1 MTLYIDDGQNNVSAM
16 VNFTVTSPP
25 PPPGT
30 TWAIITTPRSG
41 AIFKAEDI
49 IAFDG
54 SKSIPGKPEY
64 NLTYEWRSN
73 VSGAL
78 GNTTTFSTALAFGF
92 HNITL
97 KVDDGHGGTST
108 AHVNIRVRETP
119 TVKAVITAPTEGQSF
134 EITQSIQFD
143 GSASTGPSGAVLSYK
158 WSSNLSG
165 ALSTQKT
172 FSMALAQGAHAI
184 TLAASDGAGHNGTA
198 TVNITVKRSQDYK
211 PTVTIT
217 FPANGSTVSGTV
229 KVNGTSWDDVKVAG
243 VYLKIDDEPW
253 GTVSGALN
261 WSYYWNTNTS
271 KYPNGQHKI
280 TVRANDGTQS
290 SDEVMI
296 LVTVNNTN
304 PPPPVK
310 PPVKEQDNTM
320 LYIGIGAVA
329 VIAAVGVAVALM
341 MRKK

>member
-1 MTLYIDDGQNNVSAM
+1 
-16 VNFTVTSPP
+16 VNFTVTPPP

-30 TWAIITTPRSG
+30 TWAVITAPRNG
-41 AIFKAEDI
+41 AIFKAEEPV
-49 IAFDG
+49 AFDG
-54 SKSIPGKPEY
+54 SKSIPGLPEY
-64 NLTYEWRSN
+64 NLTYEWSSN

-78 GNTTTFSTALAFGF
+78 GNASKFSTLLSFGF
-92 HNITL
+92 HNISL

-108 AHVNIRVRETP
+108 AHVNIRIRETP
-119 TVKAVITAPTEGQSF
+119 TTKAVITSPKEGQSF

-143 GSASTGPSGAVLSYK
+143 GSASTGPAGAILSYI
-158 WSSNLSG
+158 WSSNVSG
-165 ALSTQKT
+165 VLNTQKT
-172 FSMALAQGAHAI
+172 FSMKLPQGAHAI
-184 TLAASDGAGHNGTA
+184 TLSASDGAGHNGTA

-217 FPANGSTVSGTV
+217 FPGNGSTVSGTV

-261 WSYYWNTNTS
+261 WSYYWNTNTT
-271 KYPNGQHKI
+271 KYPNGQHNI

-290 SDEVMI
+290 SDELTI
-296 LVTVNNTN
+296 TVTVNNTN
-304 PPPPVK
+304 PPAPVK
-310 PPVKEQDNTM
+310 PPVKEQDNMM
-320 LYIGIGAVA
+320 LYIGIGVVA